1 MMEAKITEM
10 LGLAVKNGVSDI
22 HILPNKN
29 SYDIY
34 FRVPSGLKKMM
45 MLSVVSG
52 EKYLSYF
59 KFLSNMDIGEKRKP
73 QSGACHIVINQEEIE
88 LRLSTISNYRYQESM
103 VLRLLYDHN
112 NRKRNQMHVFFPND
126 YQTLEKMLKVK
137 SGLILFSGP
146 VSSGKTT
153 TIYHFLRK
161 LYDEEPLQIITMEDP
176 VEIKEPRFLQS
187 EINEKAG
194 LVYDVLIKQSLRHHP
209 DILVIGEI
217 RDENTARMAVRS
229 ALTGHLVIATIH
241 AKECIGV
248 ITRMLDLNVS
258 HEQLKQSLIGIVSQR
273 MLNKYCYLC
282 EGACSI
288 YCSHF
293 SVYEKKA
300 ILFEL
305 LNDQPLKNIL
315 YEDGRGA
322 QFVRMNHKLRKAYAC
337 GYISSKDY
345 ESNQIF

>member
-1 MMEAKITEM
+1 MEEKITEM
-10 LGLAVKNGVSDI
+10 LGLAVKAGVSDI

-73 QSGACHIVINQEEIE
+73 QSGSCHIVINQEEIE

-112 NRKRNQMHVFFPND
+112 DRKRNQMHVFFPKD

-187 EINEKAG
+187 EIN
-194 LVYDVLIKQSLRHHP
+194 
-209 DILVIGEI
+209 
-217 RDENTARMAVRS
+217 
-229 ALTGHLVIATIH
+229 
-241 AKECIGV
+241 
-248 ITRMLDLNVS
+248 
-258 HEQLKQSLIGIVSQR
+258 
-273 MLNKYCYLC
+273 
-282 EGACSI
+282 
-288 YCSHF
+288 
-293 SVYEKKA
+293 
-300 ILFEL
+300 
-305 LNDQPLKNIL
+305 
-315 YEDGRGA
+315 
-322 QFVRMNHKLRKAYAC
+322 
-337 GYISSKDY
+337 
-345 ESNQIF
+345 